1 MRSCYIVIGKVFKI
15 DALLFGMETKTISPE
30 QFIEKISKIEVMLEE
45 LKTAIYSFDRELLN
59 SIQRGEK
66 DIEEGRVTICRNE
79 EELEKFFDSI

>member
-1 MRSCYIVIGKVFKI
+1 
-15 DALLFGMETKTISPE
+15 METKTISPE